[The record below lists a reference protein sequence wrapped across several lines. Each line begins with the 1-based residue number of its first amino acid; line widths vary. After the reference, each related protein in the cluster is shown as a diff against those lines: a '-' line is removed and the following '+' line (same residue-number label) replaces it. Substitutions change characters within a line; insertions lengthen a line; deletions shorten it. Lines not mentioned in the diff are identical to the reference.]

1 MKDIHV
7 VMPMYNLIEDNANYL
22 KTSGSLWK
30 YYKDEPAINKASGII
45 HFPDNSNNSSSVKY
59 KQKISRK
66 TTNNGTNYVEISV
79 PLKYIGTFLKTLE
92 MPLIYCKIGHLM
104 LLTVK
109 YQH

>member
-22 KTSGSLWK
+22 KTGSLWK
-30 YYKDEPAINKASGII
+30 YYKDEPAINNVGGII

-79 PLKYIGTFLKTLE
+79 PLKYIENFLK
-92 MPLIYCKIGHLM
+92 IWKCH
-104 LLTVK
+104 
-109 YQH
+109 